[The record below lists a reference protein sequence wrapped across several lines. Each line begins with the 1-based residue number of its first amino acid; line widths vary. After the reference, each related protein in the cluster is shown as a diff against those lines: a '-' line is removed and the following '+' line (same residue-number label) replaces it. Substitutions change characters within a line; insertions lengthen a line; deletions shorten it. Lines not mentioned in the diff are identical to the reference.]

1 MSNRWPPITVRHVQ
15 AAMSPPGGAHA
26 IAREHITRALG
37 ISDRE
42 LDLLLAERW
51 ALDVSAHAY
60 LAEYD
65 LEGARGRRPQAPP
78 PP

>member
-1 MSNRWPPITVRHVQ
+1 MSLR
-15 AAMSPPGGAHA
+15 GEAHA
-26 IAREHITRALG
+26 IAREHISRALG

-42 LDLLLAERW
+42 LDLLMAERR

-65 LEGARGRRPQAPP
+65 LEGSHRPRSR
-78 PP
+78 

>member
-15 AAMSPPGGAHA
+15 AAMCLRGEAHA
-26 IAREHITRALG
+26 IAREHITRALA

-42 LDLLLAERW
+42 LDLLMAEHR

-65 LEGARGRRPQAPP
+65 LDDSHGPRRQ
-78 PP
+78 